1 MMYLKNYVLLIFFI
15 FLVACETGAKEE
27 EKPNELTK
35 EFSEKFS
42 LDKSWSLNVFK
53 SMPSGKVR
61 ISSDDKNIYVFD
73 SKGEI
78 KSISKN
84 GRKTWSNKLDTNI
97 STGIT
102 LGFNKLL
109 LSSSNGNVF
118 CLEKSSG
125 EILWQY
131 STEGEI
137 LAPPATDGDIV
148 AIQNIDGRVTAVDLD
163 TGKFRWDYRSV
174 IPNLTLRGT
183 SEPSFYEGFLFVG
196 FSNGN
201 LAKIEPRSG
210 VTQWEIPITTS
221 KETSEIGRIVDIDG
235 NFVFSGGIAFVATF
249 QGDIAALDARSG
261 RFIWK
266 EKTSTANDL
275 LSSRGKVILIDEKD
289 QVIAYSQNNGDLEWL
304 NKDFYL
310 RELTSPKKIK
320 SLVVYG
326 DFQGYL
332 HVLDTNQGEQVA
344 RQRIS
349 RSKIISVSVEEETVL
364 ALDSKGKLSLFT
376 LQ

>member
-1 MMYLKNYVLLIFFI
+1 MYLKNYVLLIFFI

-320 SLVVYG
+320 SLIVYG

>member
-1 MMYLKNYVLLIFFI
+1 M
-15 FLVACETGAKEE
+15 
-27 EKPNELTK
+27 
-35 EFSEKFS
+35 
-42 LDKSWSLNVFK
+42 
-53 SMPSGKVR
+53 
-61 ISSDDKNIYVFD
+61 
-73 SKGEI
+73 
-78 KSISKN
+78 
-84 GRKTWSNKLDTNI
+84 
-97 STGIT
+97 
-102 LGFNKLL
+102 GFNKLL
-109 LSSSNGNVF
+109 LSSSDGNVF

-249 QGDIAALDARSG
+249 QGDIAALDTRSG

-320 SLVVYG
+320 SLIVYG

-349 RSKIISVSVEEETVL
+349 RSKIISV
-364 ALDSKGKLSLFT
+364 
-376 LQ
+376 

>member
-15 FLVACETGAKEE
+15 FLVACETGAKED

-84 GRKTWSNKLDTNI
+84 GRKTWSNNLDTNV

-109 LSSSNGNVF
+109 LSSSDGNVF

-148 AIQNIDGRVTAVDLD
+148 AIQNIDGRITAVDLD

-249 QGDIAALDARSG
+249 QGDIAALDTRSG

-320 SLVVYG
+320 SLIVYG

>member
-1 MMYLKNYVLLIFFI
+1 M
-15 FLVACETGAKEE
+15 
-27 EKPNELTK
+27 
-35 EFSEKFS
+35 S
-42 LDKSWSLNVFK
+42 
-53 SMPSGKVR
+53 
-61 ISSDDKNIYVFD
+61 SSD
-73 SKGEI
+73 
-78 KSISKN
+78 
-84 GRKTWSNKLDTNI
+84 
-97 STGIT
+97 
-102 LGFNKLL
+102 
-109 LSSSNGNVF
+109 GNVF

-249 QGDIAALDARSG
+249 QGDIAALDTRSG

-289 QVIAYSQNNGDLEWL
+289 QVIA
-304 NKDFYL
+304 
-310 RELTSPKKIK
+310 
-320 SLVVYG
+320 
-326 DFQGYL
+326 
-332 HVLDTNQGEQVA
+332 
-344 RQRIS
+344 
-349 RSKIISVSVEEETVL
+349 
-364 ALDSKGKLSLFT
+364 LSLIHI
-376 LQ
+376 

>member
-1 MMYLKNYVLLIFFI
+1 MMYLKNYVLLTFFI
-15 FLVACETGAKEE
+15 FLVACETGDKEE
-27 EKPNELTK
+27 EKPKELTK

-42 LDKSWSLNVFK
+42 LDKNWSLNVFK

-61 ISSDDKNIYVFD
+61 ISSDDQNIYVFD

-84 GRKTWSNKLDTNI
+84 GKKTWSNKLDTNI

-109 LSSSNGNVF
+109 LSSSDGNVF

-137 LAPPATDGDIV
+137 LAPPTTDGDIV

-163 TGKFRWDYRSV
+163 SGKFRWDYRSV

-196 FSNGN
+196 FANGN

-249 QGDIAALDARSG
+249 QGDIAALDTRSG

-266 EKTSTANDL
+266 EKISTANDL

-289 QVIAYSQNNGDLEWL
+289 QVIAYSQNNGDLEWI

-310 RELTSPKKIK
+310 RELTSPKKMK
-320 SLVVYG
+320 SLIVYG

>member
-1 MMYLKNYVLLIFFI
+1 
-15 FLVACETGAKEE
+15 
-27 EKPNELTK
+27 
-35 EFSEKFS
+35 
-42 LDKSWSLNVFK
+42 
-53 SMPSGKVR
+53 MPSGKVR

-109 LSSSNGNVF
+109 LSSSDGNVF
-118 CLEKSSG
+118 CLKKSSG

-196 FSNGN
+196 FANGN

-249 QGDIAALDARSG
+249 QGDIAALDTRSG

-289 QVIAYSQNNGDLEWL
+289 QVIAYSQNN
-304 NKDFYL
+304 
-310 RELTSPKKIK
+310 
-320 SLVVYG
+320 
-326 DFQGYL
+326 
-332 HVLDTNQGEQVA
+332 
-344 RQRIS
+344 
-349 RSKIISVSVEEETVL
+349 
-364 ALDSKGKLSLFT
+364 
-376 LQ
+376 

>member
-109 LSSSNGNVF
+109 LSSSDGNVF

-148 AIQNIDGRVTAVDLD
+148 AIQNIDGRVTAVDLN

-249 QGDIAALDARSG
+249 QGDIAALDTRSG

-320 SLVVYG
+320 SLIVYG

>member
-15 FLVACETGAKEE
+15 FLVACETGDKEE
-27 EKPNELTK
+27 EKPKELTK

-42 LDKSWSLNVFK
+42 LDKNWSLNVFK

-61 ISSDDKNIYVFD
+61 ISSDDQNIYVFD

-84 GRKTWSNKLDTNI
+84 GKKTWSNKLDTNI

-109 LSSSNGNVF
+109 LSSSDGNVF

-163 TGKFRWDYRSV
+163 SGKFRWDYRSV

-196 FSNGN
+196 FANGN

-235 NFVFSGGIAFVATF
+235 NFVFSGGVAFVATF
-249 QGDIAALDARSG
+249 QGDIAALDTRSG

-266 EKTSTANDL
+266 EKISTANDL

-289 QVIAYSQNNGDLEWL
+289 QVIAYSQNNGDLEWI

-310 RELTSPKKIK
+310 RELTSPKKMK
-320 SLVVYG
+320 SLIVYG

>member
-1 MMYLKNYVLLIFFI
+1 MYLKNYVLLTFFI
-15 FLVACETGAKEE
+15 FLVACETGDKEE
-27 EKPNELTK
+27 EKPKELTK

-42 LDKSWSLNVFK
+42 LDKNWSLNVFK

-61 ISSDDKNIYVFD
+61 ISSDDQNIYVFD

-84 GRKTWSNKLDTNI
+84 GKKTWSNKLDTNI

-109 LSSSNGNVF
+109 LSSSDGNVF

-137 LAPPATDGDIV
+137 LAPPTTDGDIV

-163 TGKFRWDYRSV
+163 SGKFRWDYRSV

-196 FSNGN
+196 FANGN

-249 QGDIAALDARSG
+249 QGDIAALDTRSG

-266 EKTSTANDL
+266 EKISTANDL

-289 QVIAYSQNNGDLEWL
+289 QVIAYSQNNGDLEWI

-310 RELTSPKKIK
+310 RELTSPKKMK
-320 SLVVYG
+320 SLIVYG

>member
-1 MMYLKNYVLLIFFI
+1 MMYLKNYILLIFFI

-27 EKPNELTK
+27 EKPNELNK

-109 LSSSNGNVF
+109 LSSSDGNVF

-148 AIQNIDGRVTAVDLD
+148 AIQNTDGRVTAVDLD
-163 TGKFRWDYRSV
+163 TGKLRWDYRSV

-249 QGDIAALDARSG
+249 QGDIAALDTRSG

-310 RELTSPKKIK
+310 RELTSPKKMK
-320 SLVVYG
+320 SLIVYG

-349 RSKIISVSVEEETVL
+349 RSKIISVSVEDETVL

>member
-1 MMYLKNYVLLIFFI
+1 MYLKNYVLLIFFI
-15 FLVACETGAKEE
+15 FLVACETGDKEE

-42 LDKSWSLNVFK
+42 LDKNWSLNVFK

-84 GRKTWSNKLDTNI
+84 GKKTWSNKLDTNI

-109 LSSSNGNVF
+109 LSSSDGNVF

-125 EILWQY
+125 EVLWQY

-137 LAPPATDGDIV
+137 LAPPTTDGDIV

-163 TGKFRWDYRSV
+163 SGKFRWDYRSV

-249 QGDIAALDARSG
+249 QGDIAALDTRSG
-261 RFIWK
+261 RFIWT

-310 RELTSPKKIK
+310 RELTSPKKMK
-320 SLVVYG
+320 SLIVYG

>member
-1 MMYLKNYVLLIFFI
+1 MYLKNYILLIFFI

-27 EKPNELTK
+27 EKPNELNK

-109 LSSSNGNVF
+109 LSSSDGNVF
-118 CLEKSSG
+118 CLEKNSG

-163 TGKFRWDYRSV
+163 TGKLRWDYRSV

-249 QGDIAALDARSG
+249 QGDIAALDTRSG

-310 RELTSPKKIK
+310 RELTSPKKMK
-320 SLVVYG
+320 SLIVYG

>member
-1 MMYLKNYVLLIFFI
+1 MMYLKNYVLLTFFI
-15 FLVACETGAKEE
+15 FLVACETGDKEE
-27 EKPNELTK
+27 EKPKELTK

-42 LDKSWSLNVFK
+42 LDKNWSLNVFK

-61 ISSDDKNIYVFD
+61 ISSDDQNIYVFD
-73 SKGEI
+73 SNGEI

-84 GRKTWSNKLDTNI
+84 GKKTWSNKLDTNI

-109 LSSSNGNVF
+109 LSSSDGNVF

-137 LAPPATDGDIV
+137 LAPPTTDGDIV

-163 TGKFRWDYRSV
+163 SGKFRWDYRSV

-196 FSNGN
+196 FANGN

-249 QGDIAALDARSG
+249 QGDIAALDTRSG

-266 EKTSTANDL
+266 EKISTANDL

-289 QVIAYSQNNGDLEWL
+289 QVIAYSQNNGDLEWI

-310 RELTSPKKIK
+310 RELTSPKKMK
-320 SLVVYG
+320 SLIVYG

>member
-15 FLVACETGAKEE
+15 LVACETGDKEE

-42 LDKSWSLNVFK
+42 LDKNWSLNVFK

-61 ISSDDKNIYVFD
+61 ISSDDQNIYVFD

-84 GRKTWSNKLDTNI
+84 GKKTWSNKLDTNI

-109 LSSSNGNVF
+109 LSSSDGNVF

-163 TGKFRWDYRSV
+163 SGKFRWDYRSV

-196 FSNGN
+196 FANGN

-210 VTQWEIPITTS
+210 VTQWEIPITIS

-249 QGDIAALDARSG
+249 QGDIAALDTRSG

-266 EKTSTANDL
+266 EKISTANDL

-289 QVIAYSQNNGDLEWL
+289 QVIAYSQNNGDLEWI

-310 RELTSPKKIK
+310 RELTSPKKMK
-320 SLVVYG
+320 SLIVYG

>member
-1 MMYLKNYVLLIFFI
+1 MYLKNYVLLIFFI
-15 FLVACETGAKEE
+15 LVACETGDKEE

-42 LDKSWSLNVFK
+42 LDKNWSLNVFK

-61 ISSDDKNIYVFD
+61 ISSDDQNIYVFD
-73 SKGEI
+73 SNGEI

-84 GRKTWSNKLDTNI
+84 GKKTWSNKLDTNI

-109 LSSSNGNVF
+109 LSSSDGNVF

-137 LAPPATDGDIV
+137 LAPPTTDGDIV

-163 TGKFRWDYRSV
+163 SGKFRWDYRSV

-196 FSNGN
+196 FANGN

-249 QGDIAALDARSG
+249 QGDIAALDTRSG

-266 EKTSTANDL
+266 EKISTANDL

-289 QVIAYSQNNGDLEWL
+289 QVIAYSQNNGDLEWI

-310 RELTSPKKIK
+310 RELTSPKKMK
-320 SLVVYG
+320 SLIVYG

>member
-1 MMYLKNYVLLIFFI
+1 MIYLKNYILLIFFI
-15 FLVACETGAKEE
+15 FLLACETGAKEE
-27 EKPNELTK
+27 EKPNELNK
-35 EFSEKFS
+35 KFSEKFS

-109 LSSSNGNVF
+109 LSSSDGNVF
-118 CLEKSSG
+118 CLEKNSG

-163 TGKFRWDYRSV
+163 TGKLRWDYRSV

-249 QGDIAALDARSG
+249 QGDIAALDTRSG

-310 RELTSPKKIK
+310 RELTSPKKMK
-320 SLVVYG
+320 SLIVYG

-349 RSKIISVSVEEETVL
+349 RSKIISVSVEDETVL

>member
-15 FLVACETGAKEE
+15 FLVACETGDKEE
-27 EKPNELTK
+27 EKPKELTK

-42 LDKSWSLNVFK
+42 LDKNWSLNVFK

-61 ISSDDKNIYVFD
+61 ISSDDQNIYVFD

-84 GRKTWSNKLDTNI
+84 GKKTWSNKLDTNI

-109 LSSSNGNVF
+109 LSSSDGNVF

-163 TGKFRWDYRSV
+163 SGKFRWDYRSV

-196 FSNGN
+196 FANGN

-249 QGDIAALDARSG
+249 QGDIAALDTRSG

-266 EKTSTANDL
+266 EKISTANDL

-289 QVIAYSQNNGDLEWL
+289 QVIAYSQNNGDLEWI

-310 RELTSPKKIK
+310 RELTSPKKMK
-320 SLVVYG
+320 SLIVYG

>member
-1 MMYLKNYVLLIFFI
+1 MYLKNYVLLTFFI
-15 FLVACETGAKEE
+15 FLVACETGDKEE
-27 EKPNELTK
+27 EKPKELTK

-42 LDKSWSLNVFK
+42 LDKNWSLNVFK

-61 ISSDDKNIYVFD
+61 ISSDDQNIYVFD

-84 GRKTWSNKLDTNI
+84 GKKTWSNKLDTNI

-109 LSSSNGNVF
+109 LSSSDGNVF

-163 TGKFRWDYRSV
+163 SGKFRWDYRSV

-196 FSNGN
+196 FANGN

-249 QGDIAALDARSG
+249 QGDIAALDTRSG

-266 EKTSTANDL
+266 EKISTANDL

-289 QVIAYSQNNGDLEWL
+289 QVIAYSQNNGDLEWI

-310 RELTSPKKIK
+310 RELTSPKKMK
-320 SLVVYG
+320 SLIVYG